1 MQEAVPGVEH
11 LAAVA
16 VAWTYEAEASMLH
29 LPEVVA
35 AAASTKLVAAQLLQK
50 VAAVA
55 SPCL

>member
-1 MQEAVPGVEH
+1 MPGVEH